1 MQLTATVDQ
10 LSVHTAPT
18 LAMMYEQLAN
28 SHLSIAD
35 VFLSTWAEREGLP
48 TSESQKHRKIH
59 VGRDFHSVQ
68 H

>member
-28 SHLSIAD
+28 AI
-35 VFLSTWAEREGLP
+35 
-48 TSESQKHRKIH
+48 
-59 VGRDFHSVQ
+59 
-68 H
+68 